1 MNKEPNCEISHAT
14 RNHPHTRNQTRSQRL
29 SHAFETRCGAPS
41 GHGVREIDFAFFPYS
56 LLLFRI
62 FFLHPLPFPTVG
74 FSQGL
79 VPPPDG
85 CTAKRSKNDSS
96 RPQPTLHSDPSG
108 SKPPENAVKTIQ
120 IHQIDLH
127 RPYILTRAAPSLP
140 KMQSKLS
147 KTLQIDLHRPYTL
160 TL

>member
-1 MNKEPNCEISHAT
+1 MWCPERRWCPRDRFCI
-14 RNHPHTRNQTRSQRL
+14 
-29 SHAFETRCGAPS
+29 
-41 GHGVREIDFAFFPYS
+41 FP
-56 LLLFRI
+56 LLLAPFFV

-108 SKPPENAVKTIQ
+108 SKAPGNAVKTIQIAPNRPQPTLHSDPSGSKPPENAVKTIQ

-127 RPYILTRAAPSLP
+127 RPYILSTNAASL
-140 KMQSKLS
+140 
-147 KTLQIDLHRPYTL
+147 RPTKV
-160 TL
+160 

>member
-1 MNKEPNCEISHAT
+1 MRDDEVT
-14 RNHPHTRNQTRSQRL
+14 DQRL

-41 GHGVREIDFAFFPYS
+41 GGGVREIDFAFFPCS
-56 LLLFRI
+56 LLLFRL

-79 VPPPDG
+79 VPPTDE
-85 CTAKRSKNDSS
+85 CTGKRSKNDLN
-96 RPQPTLHSDPSG
+96 RPPPTLHSDPSG

-127 RPYILTRAAPSLP
+127 RPYILSTNGPRKYESM
-140 KMQSKLS
+140 KV
-147 KTLQIDLHRPYTL
+147 
-160 TL
+160 